1 MEVYTPQEVKEKLF
15 VGKNKVYELLKTGK
29 LKHFRVGKQY
39 RIPKSEL
46 DKFME
51 KYPNFPDTTS
61 CSNFIEDSLPKLD
74 IEANTP
80 ITVILKPIKIFL
92 ERWRNK
98 S

>member
-29 LKHFRVGKQY
+29 LKHFRIGKQY
-39 RIPKSEL
+39 RIHKSEL

-51 KYPNFPDTTS
+51 KYPDFPDTTPG
-61 CSNFIEDSLPKLD
+61 NNLIEDDRPVLD
-74 IEANTP
+74 TEANTP
-80 ITVILKPIKIFL
+80 VSGFFKPVKIFL
-92 ERWRNK
+92 ERRRNK

>member
-15 VGKNKVYELLKTGK
+15 IGKNKVYELLKTGK

-46 DKFME
+46 DRFME
-51 KYPNFPDTTS
+51 KYPNFSDTTS
-61 CSNFIEDSLPKLD
+61 CNHFIEDSSPITD
-74 IEANTP
+74 IDDNTP
-80 ITVILKPIKIFL
+80 VKALLKPIKIFL

>member
-15 VGKNKVYELLKTGK
+15 IGKNKVYELLQTGK

-46 DKFME
+46 DNFME
-51 KYPNFPDTTS
+51 KYPNFLDTTS
-61 CSNFIEDSLPKLD
+61 CSNFTEDSLPIVD
-74 IEANTP
+74 IEEKTP
-80 ITVILKPIKIFL
+80 ATLLPKPIKTLL
-92 ERWRNK
+92 EKWRNK